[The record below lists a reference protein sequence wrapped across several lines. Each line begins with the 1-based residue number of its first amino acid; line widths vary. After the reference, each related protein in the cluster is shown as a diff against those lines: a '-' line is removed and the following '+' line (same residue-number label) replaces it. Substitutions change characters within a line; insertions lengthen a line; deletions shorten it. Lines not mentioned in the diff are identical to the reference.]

1 MSDTKLKP
9 PSGNQG
15 SDGFKRNGEGPHEYS
30 DEPFQTAKLGVWL
43 AVGSITML
51 FGALV
56 MLYMVRQ
63 DERANYVFHAPAS
76 MIFSTAVLLISS
88 FTYQKGLLAIRRNQ
102 QKHFLNLMAA
112 TLALGLLFLV
122 SQFVGW
128 TQLALAGLFSPK
140 NPFCVLF
147 YVITA
152 VHALHLLAG
161 LIWLGIVYTY
171 ARRGVFTAKKH
182 LAPELLAIY
191 WHFMDGVWV
200 VLFFMLWFF

>member
-1 MSDTKLKP
+1 
-9 PSGNQG
+9 
-15 SDGFKRNGEGPHEYS
+15 
-30 DEPFQTAKLGVWL
+30 L

-56 MLYMVRQ
+56 MLYMVRH
-63 DERANYVFHAPAS
+63 DERANYVFHPPAS

-88 FTYQKGLLAIRRNQ
+88 FTLQKSLLAVRRNAQ
-102 QKHFLNLMAA
+102 IQFLNFMFA
-112 TLALGLLFLV
+112 TLLLGLLFLV

-128 TQLALAGLFSPK
+128 TQLAQAGLFSPK

-161 LIWLGIVYTY
+161 L
-171 ARRGVFTAKKH
+171 
-182 LAPELLAIY
+182 
-191 WHFMDGVWV
+191 
-200 VLFFMLWFF
+200 